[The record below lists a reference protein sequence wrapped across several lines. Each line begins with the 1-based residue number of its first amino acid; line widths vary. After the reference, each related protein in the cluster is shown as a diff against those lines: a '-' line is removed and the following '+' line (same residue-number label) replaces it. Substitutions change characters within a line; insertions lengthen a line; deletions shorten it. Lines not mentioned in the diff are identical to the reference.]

1 MQTIYIRIRSR
12 LLELEQEIQLKVGQR
27 KIECLVEGSP
37 ATLHVSILSPC
48 LDSEK
53 LLVTINPRTGSL
65 QAFMPQVFIFINHK
79 TRINVSKVFSKDD
92 PPLAL
97 MMELQETLNGD
108 KNRIASSIEELRFW
122 IMTRRFQTTLQHLP
136 VSVSDKLPILNTTDL
151 HISRLGKHKLFL
163 RLHKH
168 PNSIIVVEFKVKVN
182 L

>member
-79 TRINVSKVFSKDD
+79 TRINVSKVFS
-92 PPLAL
+92 
-97 MMELQETLNGD
+97 
-108 KNRIASSIEELRFW
+108 
-122 IMTRRFQTTLQHLP
+122 
-136 VSVSDKLPILNTTDL
+136 
-151 HISRLGKHKLFL
+151 
-163 RLHKH
+163 
-168 PNSIIVVEFKVKVN
+168 
-182 L
+182 